1 VALTRCAC
9 STAVT
14 QPWAGEFARWT
25 STDRNRA
32 WPRAVALAGG
42 IALVFYA
49 VAGLSEAAL
58 VRMLQPSTT
67 ELDWI
72 SDAVLSIA
80 LGIAVYLWL
89 HLRATR
95 RALTEHER
103 ARLVFQTQLSLAEA
117 MQRRLLP
124 PVPQRANGFDWAA
137 VLQPAGTIGG
147 DFFDFL
153 EPIAGTRMML
163 VADVSG
169 KGISASM
176 ALSLLRS
183 TFRNVA
189 RDTLSPAVLASRM
202 SAAFYDEWHG
212 SPYVTG
218 IVARLDSQER
228 RLTYANA
235 GHPPGLVVRGDAER
249 ALGQGGPPLGL
260 LEGARYAEE
269 SLTLENGDVCAFV
282 TDGITEA
289 FDGGL
294 QPWRTV
300 ARDAVQ
306 AQPLSAEAVCDGI
319 LTGAQAHHGPD
330 GVDDW
335 TDDRTV
341 VVLVVGDRSDHV
353 AFLK

>member
-1 VALTRCAC
+1 MVDPSPSTLVRSKALGLA
-9 STAVT
+9 S
-14 QPWAGEFARWT
+14 G
-25 STDRNRA
+25 
-32 WPRAVALAGG
+32 VALA
-42 IALVFYA
+42 FYA
-49 VAGLSEAAL
+49 VAGLSEAGL
-58 VRMLQPSTT
+58 VRILQPTTT

-80 LGIAVYLWL
+80 LGVAVYLWL
-89 HLRATR
+89 HLRDTR
-95 RALTEHER
+95 RALTAHER

-124 PVPQRANGFDWAA
+124 SVPQRVDGLDWAA
-137 VLQPAGTIGG
+137 VLRPAGRIGG

-153 EPIAGTRMML
+153 EPAADSRMVL

-183 TFRNVA
+183 TFRQVA
-189 RDTLSPAVLASRM
+189 RDTRSPAELASRM
-202 SAAFYDEWHG
+202 STAFYDEWHG
-212 SPYVTG
+212 WPYVTG
-218 IVARLDSQER
+218 IVARLDSRER

-235 GHPPGLVVRGDAER
+235 GHPPGLLVRAGAER

-260 LEGARYAEE
+260 LPDARYAEE
-269 SLTLENGDVCAFV
+269 SLALENGDVCAFV

-289 FDGGL
+289 FDEGAP
-294 QPWRTV
+294 PWRTI
-300 ARDAVQ
+300 ARDA
-306 AQPLSAEAVCDGI
+306 AGLQPLSAEAVCDRI
-319 LTGAQAHHGPD
+319 LTRAQEHHGPD

-341 VVLVVGDRSDHV
+341 VVLVVGDPTAR
-353 AFLK
+353 